1 MRNTLIKV
9 DDIDESI
16 EYIDTIHGE
25 SKGWITKAEINKN
38 KEFSQW
44 HYLVGDLLKQDFDKE
59 NIYISMSTFYKPMRR
74 IETIKE
80 IGSLFIDLDTYN
92 TQFTKT
98 QILMNLEENYFNR
111 SIPIPNLIIDSGRG
125 LTLVWS
131 IEKVPYKALPLW
143 KAVQEYLYSQLKEF
157 GADRKA
163 LDVTRILRV
172 PGSIN
177 SKSGTRVTILE
188 KYEYKYTLREIQS
201 EFLPDLDENRPKKK
215 GRPKKVVYIH
225 RERSLYQGRILD
237 LVKLCELRNYDV
249 KGRREIILFLYRY
262 YLCYFYEDE
271 QKALEDVLE
280 LNKEF
285 IQPLSE
291 KELIRATNSAEKVF
305 KSKDKQYKYK
315 NETLIELLEISEYEQ
330 THMKIIIGK
339 EEYKRRDREYQKRN
353 YDSEKAKKNYQE
365 KLKSQGKLSEKE
377 KISQRRM
384 MIKDLLAEGLLQKDI
399 CDRLNIS
406 KRNCIR
412 DINFLKEQGLI

>member
-1 MRNTLIKV
+1 MRNTLVKV
-9 DDIDESI
+9 DNIDESI

-25 SKGWITKAEINKN
+25 SKGWITKAEISKQR
-38 KEFSQW
+38 EFSQW
-44 HYLVGDLLKQDFDKE
+44 HYHVEDLLKQDFDKE
-59 NIYISMSTFYKPMRR
+59 DVYISMSTFYKPMRR

-80 IGSLFIDLDTYN
+80 IGNLFIDLDTYN
-92 TQFTKT
+92 TKFTKT

-111 SIPIPNLIIDSGRG
+111 LIPIPNLIIDSGRG

-131 IEKVPYKALPLW
+131 IEKVPYMALPLW
-143 KAVQEYLYSQLKEF
+143 KSIQEYLYSQLKEF

-163 LDVTRILRV
+163 LDATRVLRV
-172 PGSIN
+172 AGSIN

-188 KYEYKYTLREIQS
+188 KYEYKYTLREIQR
-201 EFLPDLDENRPKKK
+201 EFLPDLDENKSKKK
-215 GRPKKVVYIH
+215 GRPKKVVYVH

-249 KGRREIILFLYRY
+249 KGQREIILFLYRY

-291 KELIRATNSAEKVF
+291 KEVIRATGSAEKVF

-339 EEYKRRDREYQKRN
+339 EEYKRRDNERN
-353 YDSEKAKKNYQE
+353 KKNYRE
-365 KLKSQGKLSEKE
+365 KLVTNGKLTEKE
-377 KISQRRM
+377 KISQRRNK
-384 MIKDLLAEGLLQKDI
+384 IKDLLAEGLRRKDI
-399 CDRLNIS
+399 CSILKIS
-406 KRNCIR
+406 IKTYKR
-412 DINFLKEQGLI
+412 DIQFIKRQEK

>member
-1 MRNTLIKV
+1 MRNTLVKV
-9 DDIDESI
+9 DNIDESI

-25 SKGWITKAEINKN
+25 SKGWITKAEISKQR
-38 KEFSQW
+38 EFSQW
-44 HYLVGDLLKQDFDKE
+44 HYHVEDLLKQDFDKE
-59 NIYISMSTFYKPMRR
+59 DIYISMSTFYKPMRR

-80 IGSLFIDLDTYN
+80 IGNLFLDLDTYN
-92 TQFTKT
+92 TEFSKT

-143 KAVQEYLYSQLKEF
+143 KAIQEYLYSQLKEF

-163 LDVTRILRV
+163 LDATRVLRV
-172 PGSIN
+172 AGSIN

-188 KYEYKYTLREIQS
+188 KYEYKYTLREIQR
-201 EFLPDLDENRPKKK
+201 EFLPDLDENKSKKK
-215 GRPKKVVYIH
+215 GRPKKVVYVH

-249 KGRREIILFLYRY
+249 KGQREIILFLYRY

-280 LNKEF
+280 LNKDF

-291 KELIRATNSAEKVF
+291 KEVIRATGSAEKVF

-315 NETLIELLEISEYEQ
+315 NETLIEILEISEYEQ

-339 EEYKRRDREYQKRN
+339 EEYKRRDREYQKN
-353 YDSEKAKKNYQE
+353 KYLE
-365 KLKSQGKLSEKE
+365 KLKSEGKISEKE
-377 KISQRRM
+377 KISQRRQK
-384 MIKDLLAEGLLQKDI
+384 IKALLAEGLLQKDI
-399 CDRLNIS
+399 CNKLKIS
-406 KRNCIR
+406 KDTYIR
-412 DINFLKEQGLI
+412 DRKYLKEQGLI

>member
-1 MRNTLIKV
+1 MRNTLVKV

-25 SKGWITKAEINKN
+25 SKGWITKAEISKQR
-38 KEFSQW
+38 EFSQW
-44 HYLVGDLLKQDFDKE
+44 HYHVEDLLKQDFDKE
-59 NIYISMSTFYKPMRR
+59 DVYISMSTFYKPMRR

-80 IGSLFIDLDTYN
+80 IGNLFLDLDTYN
-92 TQFTKT
+92 TKFTKT

-111 SIPIPNLIIDSGRG
+111 LIPIPNLIIDSGRG

-131 IEKVPYKALPLW
+131 IEKVPYMALPLW
-143 KAVQEYLYSQLKEF
+143 KSIQEYLYSQLKEF

-163 LDVTRILRV
+163 LDATRVLRV
-172 PGSIN
+172 AGSIN

-188 KYEYKYTLREIQS
+188 KYEYKYTLREIQR
-201 EFLPDLDENRPKKK
+201 EFLPDLDENKSKKK
-215 GRPKKVVYIH
+215 GRPKKVVYVH

-249 KGRREIILFLYRY
+249 KGQREIILFLYRY

-291 KELIRATNSAEKVF
+291 KEVIRATGSAEKVF
-305 KSKDKQYKYK
+305 KAKDKQYKYK
-315 NETLIELLEISEYEQ
+315 NETLIEILEISEYEQ

-339 EEYKRRDREYQKRN
+339 EEYKRRHRVRE
-353 YDSEKAKKNYQE
+353 KNRYLE
-365 KLKSQGKLSEKE
+365 KLKSQGKLTENE
-377 KISQRRM
+377 KIEQRRQK
-384 MIKDLLAEGLLQKDI
+384 IKDLLGKGLSQKEI
-399 CDRLNIS
+399 YTSLKLS
-406 KRNCIR
+406 KRTCIY
-412 DINFLKEQGLI
+412 DIKYLKEQGEI

>member
-16 EYIDTIHGE
+16 EYIDTIHGD
-25 SKGWITKAEINKN
+25 SNGWITKAEINKN

-131 IEKVPYKALPLW
+131 IEKVPHKALPLW
-143 KAVQEYLYSQLKEF
+143 KAVQEYLYSRLKEF

-249 KGRREIILFLYRY
+249 KGQRELILFLYRY

-285 IQPLSE
+285 IQPLNE
-291 KELIRATNSAEKVF
+291 KELIMATNSAEKVF

-339 EEYKRRDREYQKRN
+339 EEYKRRNNEYN
-353 YDSEKAKKNYQE
+353 KKKYKE
-365 KLKSQGKLSEKE
+365 KLKQLGKMTKQEELNILRQKIKVLREK
-377 KISQRRM
+377 
-384 MIKDLLAEGLLQKDI
+384 GLKNKDI
-399 CDRLNIS
+399 MQMLNIGS
-406 KRNCIR
+406 STTFERHISY
-412 DINFLKEQGLI
+412 LKKNGLIK

>member
-1 MRNTLIKV
+1 MRSTVEVV
-9 DDIDESI
+9 DNIDESI
-16 EYIDTIHGE
+16 EYIDTVHGD
-25 SKGWITKAEINKN
+25 SKGWITKAEINKF
-38 KEFSQW
+38 KDFSQW
-44 HYLVGDLLKQDFDKE
+44 HYRVEDLLKQDFDKE
-59 NIYISMSTFYKPMRR
+59 DVYISMSTFYKPMRR

-80 IGSLFIDLDTYN
+80 LTNNFIDLDTYK
-92 TQFTKT
+92 TGFTKT
-98 QILMNLEENYFNR
+98 QILMNLEENYFNKL
-111 SIPIPNLIIDSGRG
+111 IPRPSLIIDSGRG
-125 LTLVWS
+125 LALIWN
-131 IEKVPYKALPLW
+131 IEKVPHMALPLW

-163 LDVTRILRV
+163 LDATRILRV
-172 PGSIN
+172 AGSIN

-188 KYEYKYTLREIQS
+188 KYDYKYTLREIQS
-201 EFLPDLDENRPKKK
+201 EFLPDLDENRQKKK

-249 KGRREIILFLYRY
+249 KGQREIILFLYRY

-315 NETLIELLEISEYEQ
+315 NETLIELLEVSEYEQ

-339 EEYKRRDREYQKRN
+339 EEYKRRDNERN
-353 YDSEKAKKNYQE
+353 KKNYQE
-365 KLKSQGKLSEKE
+365 KLKKLGKITEKE
-377 KISQRRM
+377 KISQRRAI
-384 MIKDLLAEGLLQKDI
+384 IKDLLDKGLTQKQI
-399 CDRLNIS
+399 YNTLKIS
-406 KRNCIR
+406 KRTCIN
-412 DINFLKEQGLI
+412 DIKYLKEQG

>member
-1 MRNTLIKV
+1 MRNTLVKV

-25 SKGWITKAEINKN
+25 SKGWITKAEISKQR
-38 KEFSQW
+38 EFSQW
-44 HYLVGDLLKQDFDKE
+44 HYHVEDLIKQDFDKE
-59 NIYISMSTFYKPMRR
+59 DVYISMSTFYKPMRR

-80 IGSLFIDLDTYN
+80 IGNLFLDLDTYN
-92 TQFTKT
+92 TKFTKT

-111 SIPIPNLIIDSGRG
+111 VIPIPNLIIDSGRG

-131 IEKVPYKALPLW
+131 IEKVPYMALPLW
-143 KAVQEYLYSQLKEF
+143 KSIQEYLYSQLKEF

-163 LDVTRILRV
+163 LDATRVLRV
-172 PGSIN
+172 AGSIN

-188 KYEYKYTLREIQS
+188 KYEYKYTLREIQR
-201 EFLPDLDENRPKKK
+201 EFLPDLDENKSKKK
-215 GRPKKVVYIH
+215 GRPKKIVYVH

-249 KGRREIILFLYRY
+249 KGQREIILFLYRY
-262 YLCYFYEDE
+262 YLCYFYDDE

-291 KELIRATNSAEKVF
+291 KEVIRATGSAEKVF

-315 NETLIELLEISEYEQ
+315 NETLIEILEISEYEQ
-330 THMKIIIGK
+330 THMNIIIGK
-339 EEYKRRDREYQKRN
+339 EEYKRRENIRV
-353 YDSEKAKKNYQE
+353 KKVYQE
-365 KLKSQGKLSEKE
+365 QLKLQGKLTEKE
-377 KISQRRM
+377 KISRRREK
-384 MIKDLLAEGLLQKDI
+384 IKALLAEGLKQKDI

-412 DINFLKEQGLI
+412 DIKFLKEQGLI

>member
-1 MRNTLIKV
+1 MRNTLMNV
-9 DDIDESI
+9 DNIDESI

-25 SKGWITKAEINKN
+25 SKGWITKAEISKQR
-38 KEFSQW
+38 EFSQW
-44 HYLVGDLLKQDFDKE
+44 HYHVEDLLKQDFDKE
-59 NIYISMSTFYKPMRR
+59 DVYISMSTFYKPMRR

-80 IGSLFIDLDTYN
+80 IGNLFLDLDTYN
-92 TQFTKT
+92 TKFTKI
-98 QILMNLEENYFNR
+98 QILMNLAENYFNR
-111 SIPIPNLIIDSGRG
+111 VIPIPNLIIDSGRG

-131 IEKVPYKALPLW
+131 IEKVPYMALPLW
-143 KAVQEYLYSQLKEF
+143 KAIQEYLYSQLKEF

-163 LDVTRILRV
+163 LDATRVLRV
-172 PGSIN
+172 AGSIN

-188 KYEYKYTLREIQS
+188 KYEYKYTLREIQR
-201 EFLPDLDENRPKKK
+201 EFLPDLEENKSKKK
-215 GRPKKVVYIH
+215 GRPKKVVYVH

-249 KGRREIILFLYRY
+249 KGQRETILFLYRY

-280 LNKEF
+280 LNKDF

-291 KELIRATNSAEKVF
+291 KEVIRATGSAEKVF

-315 NETLIELLEISEYEQ
+315 NETLIEILEISEYEQ

-339 EEYKRRDREYQKRN
+339 EEYKRRENIRV
-353 YDSEKAKKNYQE
+353 KKVYQE
-365 KLKSQGKLSEKE
+365 QLKLQGKLTEKE
-377 KISQRRM
+377 KISRRREK
-384 MIKDLLAEGLLQKDI
+384 IKALLAEGLKQKDI

-412 DINFLKEQGLI
+412 DIKFLKEQGLI

>member
-1 MRNTLIKV
+1 MRSTVEVV
-9 DDIDESI
+9 DNIDESI
-16 EYIDTIHGE
+16 EYIDTVHGD
-25 SKGWITKAEINKN
+25 SKGWITKAEINKF
-38 KEFSQW
+38 KDFSQW
-44 HYLVGDLLKQDFDKE
+44 HYRVEDLLKQDFDKE
-59 NIYISMSTFYKPMRR
+59 DVYISMSTFYKPMRR

-80 IGSLFIDLDTYN
+80 LTNNFIDLDTYK
-92 TQFTKT
+92 TGFTKT
-98 QILMNLEENYFNR
+98 QILMNLEENYFNKL
-111 SIPIPNLIIDSGRG
+111 IPRPSLIIDSGRG
-125 LTLVWS
+125 LALIWN
-131 IEKVPYKALPLW
+131 IEKVPHMALPLW

-163 LDVTRILRV
+163 LDATRILRV
-172 PGSIN
+172 AGSIN

-188 KYEYKYTLREIQS
+188 KYDYKYTLREIQS
-201 EFLPDLDENRPKKK
+201 EFLPDLDENRQKKK

-249 KGRREIILFLYRY
+249 KGQREIILFLYRY

-291 KELIRATNSAEKVF
+291 KELIMATNSAEKVF

-315 NETLIELLEISEYEQ
+315 NETLIELLEVSEYEQ

-339 EEYKRRDREYQKRN
+339 EEYKRRDNERN
-353 YDSEKAKKNYQE
+353 KKNYQE
-365 KLKSQGKLSEKE
+365 KLKKLGKITEKE
-377 KISQRRM
+377 KISQRRAI
-384 MIKDLLAEGLLQKDI
+384 IKDLLDKGLTQKQI
-399 CDRLNIS
+399 YNTLKIS
-406 KRNCIR
+406 KRTCIN
-412 DINFLKEQGLI
+412 DIKYLKEQG

>member
-44 HYLVGDLLKQDFDKE
+44 HYLVGDLMKQDFDKE

-249 KGRREIILFLYRY
+249 KGQREIILFLYRY

-330 THMKIIIGK
+330 INMKIIIGK

-384 MIKDLLAEGLLQKDI
+384 IIKDLLAEGLLQKDI

>member
-1 MRNTLIKV
+1 MRNTLVKV
-9 DDIDESI
+9 DNIDESI

-25 SKGWITKAEINKN
+25 SKGWITKAEISKQR
-38 KEFSQW
+38 EFSQW
-44 HYLVGDLLKQDFDKE
+44 HYHVEDLLKQDFDKE
-59 NIYISMSTFYKPMRR
+59 DVYIAMSTFYKPMRR

-80 IGSLFIDLDTYN
+80 IGNLFLDLDTYN
-92 TQFTKT
+92 TEFSKT

-125 LTLVWS
+125 LYLIWL
-131 IEKVPYKALPLW
+131 IDPVPYKALPLW

-163 LDVTRILRV
+163 LDATRVLRV
-172 PGSIN
+172 AGSIN

-188 KYEYKYTLREIQS
+188 KYEYKYTLREIQR
-201 EFLPDLDENRPKKK
+201 EFLPDLDENKSKKK
-215 GRPKKVVYIH
+215 GIPKKVVYVH

-249 KGRREIILFLYRY
+249 KGQREIILFLYRY

-271 QKALEDVLE
+271 HKALEDVLE

-291 KELIRATNSAEKVF
+291 KEVIRATGSAEKVF

-315 NETLIELLEISEYEQ
+315 NETLIEILEISEYEQ
-330 THMKIIIGK
+330 THMNIIIGK
-339 EEYKRRDREYQKRN
+339 EEYKRRENIRV
-353 YDSEKAKKNYQE
+353 KKVYQE
-365 KLKSQGKLSEKE
+365 QLKLQGKLTEKE
-377 KISQRRM
+377 KISRRREK
-384 MIKDLLAEGLLQKDI
+384 IKALLAEGLKQKDI

-412 DINFLKEQGLI
+412 DIKFLKEQGLI

>member
-92 TQFTKT
+92 TKFTKT

-131 IEKVPYKALPLW
+131 IEKVPHKALPLW

-249 KGRREIILFLYRY
+249 KGQREIILFLYRY

-330 THMKIIIGK
+330 IHMKIIIGK
-339 EEYKRRDREYQKRN
+339 EEYKRRNNEYN
-353 YDSEKAKKNYQE
+353 KKKYKE
-365 KLKSQGKLSEKE
+365 KLKQLGKMTKQEELNILRE
-377 KISQRRM
+377 KIKVLREKGLKNNDIASKLNIPLKTLKRHITYM
-384 MIKDLLAEGLLQKDI
+384 KKNDLLA
-399 CDRLNIS
+399 
-406 KRNCIR
+406 
-412 DINFLKEQGLI
+412 

>member
-1 MRNTLIKV
+1 MRNALIKV

-16 EYIDTIHGE
+16 EYIDTIHRE

-131 IEKVPYKALPLW
+131 IEKVPHKALPLW

-249 KGRREIILFLYRY
+249 KGQRELILFLYRY

-285 IQPLSE
+285 IQPLNE
-291 KELIRATNSAEKVF
+291 KELIMATNSAEKVF
-305 KSKDKQYKYK
+305 KAKDKQYKYK

-330 THMKIIIGK
+330 THMKIIIGN
-339 EEYKRRDREYQKRN
+339 EEYKRRNNEYNKNKYKKKLKELGKMTKQEELDVLRKKIKALREKGLKNKDIAESLNIPLKTLKRHIT
-353 YDSEKAKKNYQE
+353 YMKKN
-365 KLKSQGKLSEKE
+365 
-377 KISQRRM
+377 
-384 MIKDLLAEGLLQKDI
+384 GLLT
-399 CDRLNIS
+399 
-406 KRNCIR
+406 
-412 DINFLKEQGLI
+412 

>member
-1 MRNTLIKV
+1 MRNTLVKV
-9 DDIDESI
+9 DNIDESI

-25 SKGWITKAEINKN
+25 SKGWITKAEISKQR
-38 KEFSQW
+38 EFSQW
-44 HYLVGDLLKQDFDKE
+44 HYHVEDLLKQDFDKE
-59 NIYISMSTFYKPMRR
+59 DVYIAMSTFYKPMRR

-80 IGSLFIDLDTYN
+80 IGNLFLDLDTYN
-92 TQFTKT
+92 TEFSKT

-163 LDVTRILRV
+163 LDATRVLRV
-172 PGSIN
+172 AGSIN

-188 KYEYKYTLREIQS
+188 KYEYKYTLREIQR
-201 EFLPDLDENRPKKK
+201 EFLPDLDENKSKKK
-215 GRPKKVVYIH
+215 GRPKKIVYVH

-249 KGRREIILFLYRY
+249 KGQREIILFLYRY
-262 YLCYFYEDE
+262 YLCYFYDDE

-291 KELIRATNSAEKVF
+291 KEVIRATGSAEKVF

-315 NETLIELLEISEYEQ
+315 NETLIDILAISEYEQ
-330 THMKIIIGK
+330 THMKVIIGK
-339 EEYKRRDREYQKRN
+339 EEYKRRDNERN
-353 YDSEKAKKNYQE
+353 KKNYRE
-365 KLKSQGKLSEKE
+365 KLVTNGKLTEKE
-377 KISQRRM
+377 KISQRRNK
-384 MIKDLLAEGLLQKDI
+384 IKDLLAEGLRRKEI
-399 CDRLNIS
+399 CIILKIS
-406 KRNCIR
+406 IKTYKR
-412 DINFLKEQGLI
+412 DIQFIKRQEK

>member
-1 MRNTLIKV
+1 MRNTLMNV
-9 DDIDESI
+9 DNIDESI

-25 SKGWITKAEINKN
+25 SKGWITKAEISKQR
-38 KEFSQW
+38 EFSQW
-44 HYLVGDLLKQDFDKE
+44 HYHVEDLLKQDFDKE
-59 NIYISMSTFYKPMRR
+59 DVYISMSTFYKPMRR

-80 IGSLFIDLDTYN
+80 IGNLFLDLDTYN
-92 TQFTKT
+92 TKFTKT

-111 SIPIPNLIIDSGRG
+111 VIPIPNLIIDSGRG

-143 KAVQEYLYSQLKEF
+143 KAIQEYLYSQLKEF

-163 LDVTRILRV
+163 LDATRVLRV
-172 PGSIN
+172 AGSIN

-188 KYEYKYTLREIQS
+188 KYEYKYTLREIQR
-201 EFLPDLDENRPKKK
+201 EFLPDLDENKSKKK
-215 GRPKKVVYIH
+215 GRPKKVVYVH

-249 KGRREIILFLYRY
+249 KGQRETILFLYRY

-280 LNKEF
+280 LNKDF

-291 KELIRATNSAEKVF
+291 KEVIRATGSAEKVF

-315 NETLIELLEISEYEQ
+315 NETLIEILEISEYEQ
-330 THMKIIIGK
+330 THMNIIIGK
-339 EEYKRRDREYQKRN
+339 EEYKRRDNERN
-353 YDSEKAKKNYQE
+353 KKNYRE
-365 KLKSQGKLSEKE
+365 KLVTNGKLTEKE
-377 KISQRRM
+377 KISQRRNK
-384 MIKDLLAEGLLQKDI
+384 IKDLLAEGLRRKDI
-399 CDRLNIS
+399 CSILKIS
-406 KRNCIR
+406 IKTYKR
-412 DINFLKEQGLI
+412 DIQFIKRQEK

>member
-1 MRNTLIKV
+1 MRSTVEVV
-9 DDIDESI
+9 DNIDESI
-16 EYIDTIHGE
+16 EYIDTVHGD
-25 SKGWITKAEINKN
+25 SKGWITKAEINKF
-38 KEFSQW
+38 KDFSQW
-44 HYLVGDLLKQDFDKE
+44 HYRVEDLLKQDFDKE
-59 NIYISMSTFYKPMRR
+59 DVYISMSTFYKPMRR

-80 IGSLFIDLDTYN
+80 LTNNFIDLDTYK
-92 TQFTKT
+92 TGFTKT
-98 QILMNLEENYFNR
+98 QILMNLEENYFNKL
-111 SIPIPNLIIDSGRG
+111 IPRPSLIIDSGRG
-125 LTLVWS
+125 LALIWN
-131 IEKVPYKALPLW
+131 IEKVPHMALPLW

-163 LDVTRILRV
+163 LDATRVLRV

-188 KYEYKYTLREIQS
+188 KYDYKYTLREIQS
-201 EFLPDLDENRPKKK
+201 EFLPDLDENRQKKK

-249 KGRREIILFLYRY
+249 KGQREIILFLYRY

-315 NETLIELLEISEYEQ
+315 NETLIELLEVSEYEQ

-339 EEYKRRDREYQKRN
+339 EEYKRRDNERN
-353 YDSEKAKKNYQE
+353 KKNYQE
-365 KLKSQGKLSEKE
+365 KLKKLGKITEKE
-377 KISQRRM
+377 KISQRRAI
-384 MIKDLLAEGLLQKDI
+384 IKDLLDKGLTQKQI
-399 CDRLNIS
+399 YNTLKIS
-406 KRNCIR
+406 KRTCIN
-412 DINFLKEQGLI
+412 DIKYLKEQG

>member
-1 MRNTLIKV
+1 MNTVKV
-9 DDIDESI
+9 VDNIDESI
-16 EYIDTIHGE
+16 DYINTIHGD

-59 NIYISMSTFYKPMRR
+59 NIYISMSTFYKPVRR

-80 IGSLFIDLDTYN
+80 IGSLFIDIDTYN

-98 QILMNLEENYFNR
+98 QILMNLEYNYYNK
-111 SIPIPNLIIDSGRG
+111 SIPTPNLIIDSGRG

-131 IEKVPYKALPLW
+131 IEKVPYMALPLW

-163 LDVTRILRV
+163 LDATRILRV

-177 SKSGTRVTILE
+177 SKSGTRVSILE
-188 KYEYKYTLREIQS
+188 KHEYKYTLREIQN
-201 EFLPDLDENRPKKK
+201 EFLPDLDENRNKKK

-225 RERSLYQGRILD
+225 RERSLYQSRILD
-237 LVKLCELRNYDV
+237 IAKLCELRNYDV
-249 KGRREIILFLYRY
+249 KGHREIILFLYRY

-285 IQPLSE
+285 IQPLGE
-291 KELIRATNSAEKVF
+291 RELIRATSSAEKVF
-305 KSKDKQYKYK
+305 KNKDKQYKYK

-339 EEYKRRDREYQKRN
+339 EEYKRRDREYQKN
-353 YDSEKAKKNYQE
+353 KYLE
-365 KLKSQGKLSEKE
+365 KLKSEGKISEKE
-377 KISQRRM
+377 KISQRRQK
-384 MIKDLLAEGLLQKDI
+384 IKALLAEGLLQKDI
-399 CDRLNIS
+399 CNSLNIS
-406 KRNCIR
+406 KDTYIR
-412 DINFLKEQGLI
+412 DRKFLKEQGII

>member
-1 MRNTLIKV
+1 MRSTVQLV
-9 DDIDESI
+9 DNIDESI
-16 EYIDTIHGE
+16 EYIDTLHRE
-25 SKGWITKAEINKN
+25 SKGWITKAEISKH

-44 HYLVGDLLKQDFDKE
+44 HYHVEDLLKQDFDKE
-59 NIYISMSTFYKPMRR
+59 DVYISMSTFYKPMRR

-80 IGSLFIDLDTYN
+80 IGNLFLDLDTYN
-92 TQFTKT
+92 TKFTKT

-111 SIPIPNLIIDSGRG
+111 LIPIPNLIIDSGRG

-131 IEKVPYKALPLW
+131 IEKVPYMALPLW
-143 KAVQEYLYSQLKEF
+143 KSIQEYLYSQLKEF

-163 LDVTRILRV
+163 LDATRVLRV
-172 PGSIN
+172 AGSIN

-188 KYEYKYTLREIQS
+188 KYEYKYTLREIQR
-201 EFLPDLDENRPKKK
+201 EFLPDLDENKSKKK
-215 GRPKKVVYIH
+215 GRPKKVVYVH

-249 KGRREIILFLYRY
+249 KGQREIILFLYRY

-291 KELIRATNSAEKVF
+291 KEVIRATGSAEKVF
-305 KSKDKQYKYK
+305 KAKDKQYKYK
-315 NETLIELLEISEYEQ
+315 NETLIEILEISEYEQ

-339 EEYKRRDREYQKRN
+339 EEYKRRHRVRE
-353 YDSEKAKKNYQE
+353 KNRYLE
-365 KLKSQGKLSEKE
+365 KLKSQGKLTENE
-377 KISQRRM
+377 KIEQRRQK
-384 MIKDLLAEGLLQKDI
+384 IKDLLGKGLSQKEI
-399 CDRLNIS
+399 YTSLKLS
-406 KRNCIR
+406 KRTCIY
-412 DINFLKEQGLI
+412 DIKYLKEQGEI

>member
-16 EYIDTIHGE
+16 EYIDTIHGD

-249 KGRREIILFLYRY
+249 KGQREIILFLYRY

-315 NETLIELLEISEYEQ
+315 NETLIELLEMSEYEQ

-339 EEYKRRDREYQKRN
+339 EEYKRRHRVRE
-353 YDSEKAKKNYQE
+353 KNRYLE
-365 KLKSQGKLSEKE
+365 KLKSEGKISEKE
-377 KISQRRM
+377 KISQRRQK
-384 MIKDLLAEGLLQKDI
+384 IKALLEEGLLQKDI
-399 CDRLNIS
+399 CRVLNIS

-412 DINFLKEQGLI
+412 DIKFLKEQGLI